1 MLDVNL
7 VKDKDVNL
15 VAKNLKDFTSE
26 VVSPT
31 QVYNHLRKWRQRWG
45 KVSKLKDLS
54 GALWDNDLHAIMLDV
69 EHYQNHIKVV
79 LIATFLNVFFW
90 VGSFLVVTC
99 L

>member
-1 MLDVNL
+1 
-7 VKDKDVNL
+7 
-15 VAKNLKDFTSE
+15 
-26 VVSPT
+26 
-31 QVYNHLRKWRQRWG
+31 
-45 KVSKLKDLS
+45 VSKLKDLS